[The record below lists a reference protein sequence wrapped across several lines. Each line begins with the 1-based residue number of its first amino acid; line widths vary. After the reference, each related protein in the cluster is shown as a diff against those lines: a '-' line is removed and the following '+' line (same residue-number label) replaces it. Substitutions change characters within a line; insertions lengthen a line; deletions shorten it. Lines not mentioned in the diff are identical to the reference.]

1 MAHGEDAGATR
12 RLENSI
18 AELRGVRQARVETR
32 DNGIASVRVLVVP
45 ERATPDTA
53 HKVLEIIRTETGES
67 LDRNA
72 VQILHAGKSTPTAN
86 QRRRLSSLATER
98 TSDRFKARVVLE
110 LAGDTV
116 EGESDSPNEKAF
128 TLRSVAR
135 ATLHSLRELMPR
147 ALALES
153 VHLFNTGAHELAI
166 VALTHG
172 DHTLVGSALVRIDQ
186 HDAIARATLDAV
198 NRSIAR
204 FQAAV

>member
-1 MAHGEDAGATR
+1 MSYAKDAGAR
-12 RLENSI
+12 RLEDSI
-18 AELRGVRQARVETR
+18 AELRGVRQARVET
-32 DNGIASVRVLVVP
+32 NGTGISSVRVLVIP
-45 ERATPDTA
+45 EHATSDTITA
-53 HKVLEIIRTETGES
+53 VLNVIRDETGES
-67 LDRNA
+67 LDRDV
-72 VQILHAGKSTPTAN
+72 VQVLHAGRATPKSM

-98 TSDRFKARVVLE
+98 TPDRFKARVVLE
-110 LAGDTV
+110 LSGDTL

-147 ALALES
+147 ALSLES

-172 DHTLVGSALVRIDQ
+172 DHTLVGSALVRVDE

-198 NRSIAR
+198 NRSVALP
-204 FQAAV
+204 QAAI

>member
-1 MAHGEDAGATR
+1 MGYAKDAGAR
-12 RLENSI
+12 RLEDSI
-18 AELRGVRQARVETR
+18 AELRGVRQARVET
-32 DNGIASVRVLVVP
+32 NGSGISSVRVLVVP
-45 ERATPDTA
+45 ERATSDTLER
-53 HKVLEIIRTETGES
+53 VLEIIRDETGEAI
-67 LDRNA
+67 DRDS
-72 VQILHAGKSTPTAN
+72 VEMLHAGRGTPKRL

-98 TSDRFKARVVLE
+98 TTDRFKARVVLE
-110 LAGDTV
+110 LAGDTL

-153 VHLFNTGAHELAI
+153 VHLFNTGSHELAI

-172 DHTLVGSALVRIDQ
+172 DRTLVGSALVRVDE

-198 NRSIAR
+198 NRSVAAP
-204 FQAAV
+204 QAAF